1 MVFCTQDVV
10 DAQQQGIIFTA
21 EVEIWTIRE
30 TRFIE
35 IGQGGFEI
43 GSAQTHWM
51 TEQAPNVLVSDI
63 LVFIFLMKIN
73 LNLVAQ
79 YHQ

>member
-30 TRFIE
+30 TRLIE
-35 IGQGGFEI
+35 IGQGGFET

-51 TEQAPNVLVSDI
+51 TEHAPNVLVSDI